1 MFKTTQIFLVV
12 IQDLHVVPGSEMVLH
27 VVEALLD
34 SSAADQALVLPRL
47 HKSRAIIA
55 LVCVVLSQMLME

>member
-34 SSAADQALVLPRL
+34 SSAADHALVLPDL

-55 LVCVVLSQMLME
+55 LVCVVLSQMLIE